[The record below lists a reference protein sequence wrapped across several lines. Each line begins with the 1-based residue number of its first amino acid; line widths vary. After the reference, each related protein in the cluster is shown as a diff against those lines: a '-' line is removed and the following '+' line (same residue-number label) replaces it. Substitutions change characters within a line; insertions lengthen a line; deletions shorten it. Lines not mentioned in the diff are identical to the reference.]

1 MLQIVDS
8 TDEDTD
14 EDEEEKTHKPATIP
28 ISASALT
35 TTTIPISTST
45 FTAAATATSTASTD
59 QVPVLVPPGFVIRQG
74 YTIEDIADIRR
85 RNNEPDH
92 AYASA
97 VEHHAPVAPLS
108 STAAPIELHAPR
120 KCGRFVNAARDEK
133 LHEQHVQV
141 QVAAAQQV
149 PKTQQL
155 CSKDLP
161 PELLGDAETK
171 QVWDEWHRVRE
182 DRKETT
188 VWIGN
193 IRIWYR
199 LRPAPSKEPGDI
211 YIKFPDR
218 KKIRSTKEL
227 IEYLSDRLS
236 ARSTKPLPSGCSLG
250 VMLKAFNLMEYAAK
264 FEENGYVIHLD
275 TCRYL

>member
-8 TDEDTD
+8 TEEDTD
-14 EDEEEKTHKPATIP
+14 EDEQKNETHN
-28 ISASALT
+28 
-35 TTTIPISTST
+35 
-45 FTAAATATSTASTD
+45 AAATTTSTAS
-59 QVPVLVPPGFVIRQG
+59 LIPPGFVLRAS
-74 YTIEDIADIRR
+74 YSIEDYAAIQSS
-85 RNNEPDH
+85 H
-92 AYASA
+92 ASLPHASA
-97 VEHHAPVAPLS
+97 APSLSSSHAPAAPPLS
-108 STAAPIELHAPR
+108 TAPSLSAPAAPPLSTVPSLSAPAEPPSPKCSRFRLAKQLREQREQYESAQEQPQIEAEQVEQQQIQVEVP
-120 KCGRFVNAARDEK
+120 AA
-133 LHEQHVQV
+133 
-141 QVAAAQQV
+141 
-149 PKTQQL
+149 KTQKL
-155 CSKDLP
+155 SKDLP
-161 PELLGDAETK
+161 PELPGDAETK

-227 IEYLSDRLS
+227 IEYLSDRLP
-236 ARSTKPLPSGCSLG
+236 ARSTKPLPSGCSLE

-264 FEENGYVIHLD
+264 FEENG
-275 TCRYL
+275 